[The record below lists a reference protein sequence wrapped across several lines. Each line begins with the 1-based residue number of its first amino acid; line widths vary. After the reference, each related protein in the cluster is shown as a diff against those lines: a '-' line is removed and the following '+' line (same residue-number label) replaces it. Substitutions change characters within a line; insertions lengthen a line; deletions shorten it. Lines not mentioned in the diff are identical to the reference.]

1 MVAMGQI
8 PDNLLGFDAS
18 GLIVRVGKDVTQFRP
33 GDAICTLGHGTHR
46 SLFRSKASFCQFV
59 PRDLSFEEAATI
71 PLAHCT
77 AFYALVYIARVHQ
90 GQSVLIH
97 AGAGGV
103 GQAAIQIAKHLQV
116 EVFVTVGST
125 EKGQLIKETYDI
137 AEDHMFNSRDLQ
149 FTKGILR
156 MTKGRGVDCVIN
168 SLSGAALQESWR
180 CIAPFGAFVEI
191 GMKDIMQNSRLE
203 MRPFLRDASFTF
215 INIQHIMTE
224 RPELMVK
231 IIDDTFD
238 YLRRGITK
246 PALPVTVFPISE
258 VEGAFR
264 LMQTGKHKG
273 KIALSW
279 SPRLV
284 NLEAGVTATS
294 KLDPNASYLLVGG
307 LGGLGR
313 SLANLL
319 VCLGARNL
327 CFISRSGD
335 QSSQAKSLIQ
345 DISGRGIQTWVYR
358 CNIANAKQLAET
370 IKRCGEVHPIK
381 GVFQCA
387 MVLDDTIFERMTY
400 QQWVNGLQPKVEG
413 SWNLHTL
420 VPPNL
425 DFYITL
431 SSFVGIFGNRSQSN
445 YASGGAYQ
453 DALAFH
459 RRSLRLKAVTVDLGI
474 MRDVGG
480 LAEHGSTSFINEW
493 EECFGIREYEL
504 HGLMRR
510 IITSEIGNTEEMP
523 PQIITGFA
531 TGGSARA
538 AGIRRPFYF
547 DDPRFSIL
555 AETGLSKKEKD
566 FSSNAAGE
574 EAEGLREQLA
584 QATTLPDAARA
595 VREALVARV
604 AKSLQTGVSEIDEHR
619 SLFTYGIDSLVAVEL
634 SDWIYKQTK
643 VVASVVDILAS
654 RPISDFALH
663 LASKSQFVRAELRSV

>member
-1 MVAMGQI
+1 MVALGQI
-8 PDNLLGFDAS
+8 PDVLLGFDAS
-18 GLIVRVGKDVTQFRP
+18 GIIVRVGKDVKRFRP

-46 SLFRSKASFCQFV
+46 SLFRNKAKFCQLL
-59 PRDLSFEEAATI
+59 PRGLSFEEAATL

-77 AFYALVYIARVHQ
+77 AFYALVYIARVRQ

-97 AGAGGV
+97 AGAGGT
-103 GQAAIQIAKHLQV
+103 GQAAIQIAKHLEV
-116 EVFVTVGST
+116 EVFITVGST
-125 EKGQLIKETYDI
+125 EKRRFIKETYDI
-137 AEDHMFNSRDLQ
+137 AEDHIFNSRDLH
-149 FTKGILR
+149 FAKGVLR
-156 MTKGRGVDCVIN
+156 ITNGRGVDCVLN

-191 GMKDIMQNSRLE
+191 GVKDIMNNSRLE
-203 MRPFLRDASFTF
+203 MRPFLQDASFTF
-215 INIQHIMTE
+215 INLQHIMTE
-224 RPELMVK
+224 RPELM
-231 IIDDTFD
+231 INILDDTFD
-238 YLRRGITK
+238 FLRRGITK
-246 PALPVTVFPISE
+246 PAMPVTVYPISE

-279 SPRLV
+279 SPRLANV
-284 NLEAGVTATS
+284 ETGVTAPS

-335 QSSQAKSLIQ
+335 RSSQAKSLIQ
-345 DISGRGIQTWVYR
+345 VLSERAIQTRVYR

-370 IKRCGEVHPIK
+370 LKCCGKVHPIK

-400 QQWVNGLQPKVEG
+400 QQWITGLQPKVEG

-420 VPPNL
+420 VPPDL

-445 YASGGAYQ
+445 YASGGAFQ

-459 RRSLRLKAVTVDLGI
+459 RRSLGLKAVTVDLGI
-474 MRDVGG
+474 IRDVGG
-480 LAEHGSTSFINEW
+480 LAEHGSTSFIKEW
-493 EECFGIREYEL
+493 EEYFGIREYEL

-510 IITSEIGNTEEMP
+510 IIASEIGNTGEMP

-531 TGGSARA
+531 TGGSARVA
-538 AGIRRPFYF
+538 RIRRPFYF

-555 AETGLSKKEKD
+555 AETGLSKEEKD
-566 FSSNAAGE
+566 FRSNVVE
-574 EAEGLREQLA
+574 KKTELREQLA
-584 QATTLPDAARA
+584 QAKTLPDAARA
-595 VREALVARV
+595 VKEALVARV
-604 AKSLQTGVSEIDEHR
+604 AKSLQTDLSEIDEHR

-634 SDWIYKQTK
+634 SDWIFKQTR
-643 VVASVVDILAS
+643 VVASVLDILAS
-654 RPISDFALH
+654 RPITDFALH
-663 LASKSQFVRAELRSV
+663 LASKSPFVQAELSST

>member
-18 GLIVRVGKDVTQFRP
+18 GLIVRVGKNVTRFRP

-46 SLFRSKASFCQFV
+46 SLFRNKASFCQFL
-59 PRDLSFEEAATI
+59 PRDLSFEEAATL

-77 AFYALVYIARVHQ
+77 AFYALVHIARIRQ

-103 GQAAIQIAKHLQV
+103 GQAAIQIAKHFEV

-125 EKGQLIKETYDI
+125 EKRRFIKETYDI
-137 AEDHMFNSRDLQ
+137 AEDHIFNSRDLH
-149 FTKGILR
+149 FTKGVLR
-156 MTKGRGVDCVIN
+156 MTNGRGVDCVLN

-180 CIAPFGAFVEI
+180 CIAPFGEFVEI
-191 GMKDIMQNSRLE
+191 GMTDIMNNSRLE
-203 MRPFLRDASFTF
+203 MRPFLQDASFTF
-215 INIQHIMTE
+215 INLQHIMTE
-224 RPELMVK
+224 KPELM
-231 IIDDTFD
+231 IHIMNDTFD
-238 YLRRGITK
+238 FLRRGITK

-279 SPRLV
+279 SQRPA
-284 NLEAGVTATS
+284 NLEAGVTAPS

-345 DISGRGIQTWVYR
+345 NFGERGIQTRVYR
-358 CNIANAKQLAET
+358 CDIANAKQLAEAL
-370 IKRCGEVHPIK
+370 KCCEEVHPIK

-400 QQWVNGLQPKVEG
+400 QQWVNGLQPKVQG

-425 DFYITL
+425 DFYILL

-445 YASGGAYQ
+445 YAAGGAYQ
-453 DALAFH
+453 DSLAFH
-459 RRSLRLKAVTVDLGI
+459 RRSLGLKAVTVDLGI

-480 LAEHGSTSFINEW
+480 LAEHGSTSVIKEW
-493 EECFGIREYEL
+493 EEYFGIREYEF

-510 IITSEIGNTEEMP
+510 IITSEIDNTEEMP

-555 AETGLSKKEKD
+555 AETGLSQKEKD
-566 FSSNAAGE
+566 ASSDVADKRRELG
-574 EAEGLREQLA
+574 EQLA
-584 QATTLPDAARA
+584 QAKTLPDAASA
-595 VREALVARV
+595 VKEAIVARV
-604 AKSLQTGVSEIDEHR
+604 AKSLQIEVSEIDEHR

-634 SDWIYKQTK
+634 SDWIFKQTK
-643 VVASVVDILAS
+643 VVASVLDILAS

-663 LASKSQFVRAELRSV
+663 LASKSPFLRAELHSS